1 MIKSYFK
8 QAWTLI
14 KQNVLF
20 TSIYV
25 IGTGLSIALI
35 MTIFIIF
42 YVKFCPIYPEY
53 NRNRTLVLKHMNSK
67 VKENGSSTGSQVAY
81 YVGKEMLKG
90 LPHLDKIGTTMDSE
104 YEKNVINLPLKKEPV
119 EVKLLS
125 TDQGFWDVFTFRF
138 LSGMPFSQED
148 VEAKAPVAVISQS
161 LAHLIFAS
169 DDVLDKSFV
178 LNGNEIKVCGVVED
192 VSEATPAT
200 AADLWMPLTYGGKYL
215 GSRERLTGNARV
227 YMTAH
232 TIADKD
238 ALREEVRDV
247 FRKYN
252 LTEEKYEC
260 DIMEQPDD
268 YWLSTFRVKNS
279 EAPQAAETLKYLI
292 YILLAML
299 FIPAMNLSGMITS
312 RMGQR
317 FCELGV
323 RKVYGATNSMLLK
336 QVLWE
341 NLLLTCIGG
350 LLGLL
355 ISYLIV
361 ITANDWILTIFDNGG
376 GNSARV
382 PFLTMEMLFNPLVF
396 CSVFILCVLLNLI
409 SALIPTILSL
419 RNTIVQS
426 LNSNR

>member
-67 VKENGSSTGSQVAY
+67 VKENGSSTGSQIAY

-138 LSGMPFSQED
+138 LSGMPFTQED

-232 TIADKD
+232 TK
-238 ALREEVRDV
+238 
-247 FRKYN
+247 
-252 LTEEKYEC
+252 
-260 DIMEQPDD
+260 
-268 YWLSTFRVKNS
+268 
-279 EAPQAAETLKYLI
+279 
-292 YILLAML
+292 
-299 FIPAMNLSGMITS
+299 
-312 RMGQR
+312 
-317 FCELGV
+317 
-323 RKVYGATNSMLLK
+323 
-336 QVLWE
+336 
-341 NLLLTCIGG
+341 IGRAH
-350 LLGLL
+350 
-355 ISYLIV
+355 V
-361 ITANDWILTIFDNGG
+361 
-376 GNSARV
+376 
-382 PFLTMEMLFNPLVF
+382 
-396 CSVFILCVLLNLI
+396 
-409 SALIPTILSL
+409 
-419 RNTIVQS
+419 
-426 LNSNR
+426 